1 MREIDEA
8 LMRQAH
14 AGLDAMSKAT
24 GAIRGN
30 DFVAAER
37 ALAAVQHI
45 TTKLMKEV
53 GEKAR
58 SAMQTPDPDAS
69 DRG

>member
-1 MREIDEA
+1 
-8 LMRQAH
+8 
-14 AGLDAMSKAT
+14 MSKAT
-24 GAIRGN
+24 GAIREN
-30 DFVAAER
+30 DFGAAER
-37 ALAAVQHI
+37 ALAEVQHI